1 MKNNYQE
8 EFETYQMS
16 PDSDNEQTSSTEEK
30 PKEPSPSTESS
41 GEVIKPG
48 GKKEKNPKKM

>member
-1 MKNNYQE
+1 MKDKYQE
-8 EFETYQMS
+8 EFETYSMC
-16 PDSDNEQTSSTEEK
+16 PDSDNEQNNSNEEK

-48 GKKEKNPKKM
+48 GQKEKNPKKM